1 MKNYIKKWSLILLTV
16 FAFQACETVDF
27 GDTNVNPNSPSTAST
42 AALLTNAESF
52 IPTIVSEVNSNLMV
66 QYISEI
72 TYTEDSRYEQEWPLS
87 EFGLILFLDSVITD
101 NFFQHKEV

>member
-16 FAFQACETVDF
+16 FPFMACETVDF

-42 AALLTNAESF
+42 AALLSNAETF

-72 TYTEDSRYEQEWPLS
+72 PTLKIQDMSSLS
-87 EFGLILFLDSVITD
+87 GLMMHGILDL
-101 NFFQHKEV
+101 